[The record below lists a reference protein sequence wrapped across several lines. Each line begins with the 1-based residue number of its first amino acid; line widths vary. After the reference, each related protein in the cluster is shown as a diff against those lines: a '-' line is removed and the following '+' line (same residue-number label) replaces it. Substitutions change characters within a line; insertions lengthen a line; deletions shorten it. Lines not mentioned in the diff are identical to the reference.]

1 MKKLPLIIALT
12 LFQILFLRAQSTPSL
27 FSDIKAANVG
37 DVLSVILAENAY
49 ASQEYKNTSNT
60 NSGTEFGAKSG
71 GNLVNFLPVFS
82 GSGNYDSGTKSE
94 DGSQQKDRLSGRLT
108 VRITEKADGGLLK
121 IKGEREVGVNGEDNV
136 MILEGYIRARD
147 ITSDNTIYSYHI
159 ADAKIDYRKSGIT
172 NRFIAPGTFPKIF
185 SFLVGGLMVAA
196 GAGYFVFNQ

>member
-1 MKKLPLIIALT
+1 MKKICISAIFIFT
-12 LFQILFLRAQSTPSL
+12 QILYLQAQVTPSL
-27 FSDIKAANVG
+27 FSDIKARNVG

-60 NSGTEFGAKSG
+60 KSGTEFGASSG

-82 GSGNYDSGTKSE
+82 GSGKYDSGTKSE

-108 VRITEKADGGLLK
+108 VRITEKVDGGLLK
-121 IKGEREVGVNGEDNV
+121 IKGEREVGVNGENNV
-136 MILEGYIRARD
+136 MTLEGFIRARD
-147 ITSDNTIYSYHI
+147 ISTDNTIYSYHI

-185 SFLVGGLMVAA
+185 SFLIGGLMVAA
-196 GAGYFVFNQ
+196 GAGYFVFN